1 MADMLGN
8 YLSARMTDGKRA
20 PHRGNFDGAAA
31 WGNDLDSNPDGT
43 LEALRLVQCT
53 GEGILSVLKGKQA
66 EIFLFP
72 LSFIIVALLNITKKG
87 PNHTEKGK
95 FRRQVSHF
103 RD

>member
-1 MADMLGN
+1 MEYGLQWLICWAI

-53 GEGILSVLKGKQA
+53 GGGD
-66 EIFLFP
+66 
-72 LSFIIVALLNITKKG
+72 SF
-87 PNHTEKGK
+87 
-95 FRRQVSHF
+95 RS
-103 RD
+103 